1 MLIRP
6 DMFVVYCIMHIVIC
20 VVHYNSS
27 LDVFLSWIQMVLT
40 MLSHSDT
47 LPRASIRNSEYIVDL
62 SLKRHLAA
70 AFKLVL
76 KLVKPYL
83 PCNWKST

>member
-1 MLIRP
+1 
-6 DMFVVYCIMHIVIC
+6 
-20 VVHYNSS
+20 
-27 LDVFLSWIQMVLT
+27 MVLT
-40 MLSHSDT
+40 MLSQSDT

-76 KLVKPYL
+76 KLAKPYL

>member
-47 LPRASIRNSEYIVDL
+47 LSLSILITIQILDTYYIGVI
-62 SLKRHLAA
+62 
-70 AFKLVL
+70 AFDGLF
-76 KLVKPYL
+76 
-83 PCNWKST
+83 

>member
-47 LPRASIRNSEYIVDL
+47 LSCILITIQILDTYYIGVIAFDGV
-62 SLKRHLAA
+62 
-70 AFKLVL
+70 FKL
-76 KLVKPYL
+76 
-83 PCNWKST
+83 TF

>member
-40 MLSHSDT
+40 MLSHVT
-47 LPRASIRNSEYIVDL
+47 HFP
-62 SLKRHLAA
+62 
-70 AFKLVL
+70 
-76 KLVKPYL
+76 
-83 PCNWKST
+83 